1 MNGTKVSIESPK
13 SDPKI
18 NDDMDNIK
26 TNNRNNKVD
35 FISSQKKNIYYL
47 AFKNIKDRYQYKEQR
62 LNKIK
67 SREKEILNEFKL
79 PLINSHAKNIKKRDT
94 FQKMKSD
101 NLKDKLFM

>member
-13 SDPKI
+13 SDQKNNEEI
-18 NDDMDNIK
+18 ENRKNNN
-26 TNNRNNKVD
+26 TNNKD
-35 FISSQKKNIYYL
+35 YISSQKKNIYYL

-67 SREKEILNEFKL
+67 SREKEILSEFKL
-79 PLINSHAKNIKKRDT
+79 PLINSHAKNFKKRDT

-101 NLKDKLFM
+101 NFKDKLFM